1 MLGVRAL
8 FSSAGCVMGLSR
20 RWNLSVDQDS
30 YACRARIVCTKRL
43 IIVHENDTLFR
54 MDLPA
59 KLDDHSAKTI
69 PHISHVLELIPT
81 WLAAIDT
88 SDTTRT
94 TYQQGARMFFRW
106 LDDNPQPVD
115 AGTVKAWRDAI
126 RQDYAVG
133 TVNVWLS
140 SIRSFFGWL
149 AEERLIPFNPAVG
162 IKGAKRRGTAKAHKR
177 DELTSSEIRQV
188 LALIDTS
195 QPTGAR
201 DHAIVTLMAYCGLR
215 TVEVHRADL
224 EDIQTRNGRA
234 ILWVQGK
241 GAVEKDDFVVLPTP
255 AEEALHL
262 WRAVH
267 PLARQ
272 QPQKGQT
279 RPLFCSFSDR
289 SFGRRLSTSYIR
301 RMVKKWYYLAG
312 ITSARKTTHS
322 LRHSAISSAIRNGGD
337 LLQVQ
342 AMARHADPKTTMV
355 YYHEIGRTDNPAE
368 DLVKH

>member
-1 MLGVRAL
+1 M
-8 FSSAGCVMGLSR
+8 S
-20 RWNLSVDQDS
+20 
-30 YACRARIVCTKRL
+30 
-43 IIVHENDTLFR
+43 
-54 MDLPA
+54 LPA
-59 KLDDHSAKTI
+59 KLDENSAETLPDI
-69 PHISHVLELIPT
+69 NHVLDLIPT
-81 WLAAIDT
+81 WLASIDT

-115 AGTVKAWRDAI
+115 AGTVKVWRDEI
-126 RQDYAVG
+126 RQQYATG

-149 AEERLIPFNPAVG
+149 AEERLIPFNPALG
-162 IKGAKRRGTAKAHKR
+162 IKGSKRRGTAKAHKR

-201 DHAIVTLMAYCGLR
+201 DYAIVTLMAYCGLR

-224 EDIQTRNGRA
+224 GDIQTRNGRA
-234 ILWVQGK
+234 VLWVQGK

-255 AEEALHL
+255 AEKALNR
-262 WRAVH
+262 WKAEH
-267 PLARQ
+267 PLARK
-272 QPQKGQT
+272 QKGQP

-289 SFGRRLSTSYIR
+289 SFGKRLSTSYIR
-301 RMVKKWYYLAG
+301 RMVKKWYYTAG
-312 ITSARKTTHS
+312 ITSERKTTHS

-342 AMARHADPKTTMV
+342 AMARHSDPKTTMV

-368 DLVKH
+368 DLIVH